1 MDEDEQKVTI
11 FLANQMIMRKVKE
24 ATKTMSTGMIHHI
37 ELYVSD
43 FFRSVAFWD
52 ALLSELGY
60 SRFQTWKHGQS
71 WKIENSY
78 LVIVQAEEKYL
89 DIPYHRCRVG
99 LIHLAF
105 HAQSR
110 EQVDVITE
118 KLKENQVTILYE
130 DKHPYAGGSGHYA
143 VFFEDPDRM
152 KVEIVAPAP

>member
-1 MDEDEQKVTI
+1 
-11 FLANQMIMRKVKE
+11 
-24 ATKTMSTGMIHHI
+24 MSTGMIHHI

-99 LIHLAF
+99 LNHLAF